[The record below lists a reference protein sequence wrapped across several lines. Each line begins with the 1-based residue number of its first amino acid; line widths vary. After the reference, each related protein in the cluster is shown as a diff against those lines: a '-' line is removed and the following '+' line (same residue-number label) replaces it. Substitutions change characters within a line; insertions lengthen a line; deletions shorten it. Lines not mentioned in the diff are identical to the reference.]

1 MIRITCPHCAFTR
14 EMPDSMVPDRP
25 VQVTCPK
32 CKQIFEFDKDAVPSP
47 PPLPETVIVP
57 PPLPPSSEAL
67 NLPVTPVPIKEKSES
82 ANAGAKAAF
91 SHQLMPVGE
100 LFSTTWAVYKQ
111 RWLLIIGLFI
121 ATGLAA
127 VAPPITIFGL
137 MGGFAK
143 GSFGATVGMF
153 MLLGLAIIA
162 SFLIVSWG
170 MAATISAAVDERL
183 GFKDSFNRAN
193 GCWLSLLWVTSL
205 YSFIVGGASLLF
217 LIPGILTSIWFFA
230 AAYLVVAEDL
240 KGMDALLKSKA
251 LVDGRFLPVLGRLVI
266 VWVLGMILGMIP
278 VVGPFFSLAIAPFS
292 ILFAVELYR
301 DLSKTAG
308 SVSWSSTD
316 GTKAAWLLL
325 GLAGYILIP
334 FIIFLI
340 LGAAFFSYMEPM
352 LKMLVPPGKVHQI
365 FFENQQYIKLFF
377 LQ

>member
-1 MIRITCPHCAFTR
+1 MIRITCPHCNFTR
-14 EMPDSMVPDRP
+14 EMPENMVPDKP
-25 VQVTCPK
+25 VRVTCPK
-32 CKQIFEFDKDAVPSP
+32 CKREFEFDKESIPSP
-47 PPLPETVIVP
+47 PPLPKVPSVP
-57 PPLPPSSEAL
+57 PPIPSASPSQFPLTPP
-67 NLPVTPVPIKEKSES
+67 PIRGKEES
-82 ANAGAKAAF
+82 RTTGNRVNNRE
-91 SHQLMPVGE
+91 LMSVGE
-100 LFSTTWAVYKQ
+100 LFAATWTVYKQ

-121 ATGLAA
+121 ATALGA
-127 VAPPITIFGL
+127 VAPPLLIVGL

-162 SFLIVSWG
+162 SFLFVAWG

-183 GFKDSFNRAN
+183 GFSDSFTRAN

-217 LIPGILTSIWFFA
+217 LVPGILTSIWFFA
-230 AAYLVVAEDL
+230 AAYLVVAEDV

-251 LVDGRFLPVLGRLVI
+251 LVDGRFWPVLGRLI
-266 VWVLGMILGMIP
+266 LLWILGMVLGMIP
-278 VVGPFFSLAIAPFS
+278 VVGPLLSLAMAPFS
-292 ILFAVELYR
+292 MLFAVVLYR
-301 DLSKTAG
+301 NLSETAG

-334 FIIFLI
+334 LMLFFI

-352 LKMLVPPGKVHQI
+352 LKMFIPPGKVHQI
-365 FFENQQYIKLFF
+365 FFVEPMQIIIPFF
-377 LQ
+377 Y